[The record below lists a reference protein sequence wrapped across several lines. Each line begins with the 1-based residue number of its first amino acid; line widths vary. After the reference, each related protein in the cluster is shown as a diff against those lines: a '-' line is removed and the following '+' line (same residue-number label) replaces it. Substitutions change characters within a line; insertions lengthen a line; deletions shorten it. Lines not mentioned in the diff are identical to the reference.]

1 MIGSLHRGLSAAGK
15 RQDLVVVVL
24 LVTAILMMILP
35 LPTWLVDILIAVNLA
50 GAVLLLM
57 MGLYLKRPL
66 EFSTLPSVILIVTIF
81 RLALSITTTRLIL
94 LNADAGSI
102 IETFGQFV
110 IAGEIIVGLVVFLI
124 ITIVQFVVI
133 TKGSERVAEVSARF
147 TLDALPG
154 KQMSIDSDLRNGD
167 IDAAEARSR
176 RRMIEQESQFFGAMD
191 GAMKFV
197 KGDAIAGLVIVAV
210 NLIGGIAIGMV
221 SHQMAAGEAVETYS
235 LLTVGDGLAAQ
246 LPALFVSLAAGAVI
260 TRVATDENENLGAD
274 ITREM
279 ISSTIALRVAAAIL
293 FVMMFIPGFPWPV
306 FLVLGAGLLAISF
319 SDRLGVMLFGE
330 SEDDGTEATG
340 NDLLDEVGLEKSPFV
355 VRINP
360 ELISDADRAVFADES
375 AEATL
380 GISAE
385 IGLSIL
391 PPRLVGDP
399 SLATESVRVDLDDV
413 AVSGFSVDPQAIGV
427 DADAETLILADVA
440 HRAATSPPPGF
451 RSLHWVEPDAAPA
464 LAEHGL
470 TTLTPLEVLLIGVR
484 GAQTRFASQC
494 IGVQEARAA
503 LVGMSQHYPDLA
515 SEVRDLLPLN
525 KIAEVF
531 RRLVDENV
539 PIRNQR
545 LLLEAMAEWGAK
557 EQDPVVLTEYV
568 RTALKRQICNAL
580 AGEDRVLPV
589 YLLDGAVEDALRNAV
604 RQTTVGEYLA
614 LDDNVSAALVDNIRE
629 NLREPTDGGTRPSVL
644 ASLDVRRFVR
654 SLMSNNGMR
663 ETSVL
668 SYQDLS
674 TEFTITP
681 ITTIMLPEMD
691 YAAAAE

>member
-1 MIGSLHRGLSAAGK
+1 MIGSLHRGLNAAGK

-35 LPTWLVDILIAVNLA
+35 LPTWLVDVLIAVNLA

-110 IAGEIIVGLVVFLI
+110 IAGEIIVGLVVFL
-124 ITIVQFVVI
+124 T
-133 TKGSERVAEVSARF
+133 
-147 TLDALPG
+147 
-154 KQMSIDSDLRNGD
+154 
-167 IDAAEARSR
+167 
-176 RRMIEQESQFFGAMD
+176 
-191 GAMKFV
+191 
-197 KGDAIAGLVIVAV
+197 
-210 NLIGGIAIGMV
+210 
-221 SHQMAAGEAVETYS
+221 
-235 LLTVGDGLAAQ
+235 AQ
-246 LPALFVSLAAGAVI
+246 LPALFVSLAAGSVI

-279 ISSTIALRVAAAIL
+279 FSSVVALRVAAVIL
-293 FVMMFIPGFPWPV
+293 GVMMFIPGFPWFV
-306 FLVLGAGLLAISF
+306 FLFLAAGLMAISF
-319 SDRLGVMLFGE
+319 SERLGVMMFGTAIDE
-330 SEDDGTEATG
+330 NEEGEG
-340 NDLLDEVGLEKSPFV
+340 NTLLDTVGLDKSPFAI
-355 VRINP
+355 RINP
-360 ELISDADRAVFADES
+360 DLISDEDRAIFADES

-380 GISAE
+380 GINAE

-391 PPRLVGDP
+391 PPRLVMD
-399 SLATESVRVDLDDV
+399 STLALGAVRVDLDDV
-413 AVSGFSVDPQAIGV
+413 VVNSFVIDPDAMA
-427 DADAETLILADVA
+427 ADAEVETLTLADVA
-440 HRAATSPPPGF
+440 YREAGNPPLGF
-451 RSLHWVEPDAAPA
+451 RALKWVDPDAAQA
-464 LAEHGL
+464 LGEHGVDVH
-470 TTLTPLEVLLIGVR
+470 TPFETLLIGAR
-484 GAQTRFASQC
+484 SAQQRFASQC

-503 LVGMSQHYPDLA
+503 LVAMSQQYPDLA

-525 KIAEVF
+525 KVAEVF
-531 RRLVDENV
+531 RRLVDEGV

-545 LLLEAMAEWGAK
+545 LLLEALAEWGAK

-580 AGEDRVLPV
+580 AGDDRVLPV
-589 YLLDGAVEDALRNAV
+589 YLLDAVVEDALRNAV

-614 LDDNVSAALVDNIRE
+614 LDDNLSAALVEVIRD
-629 NLREPTDGGTRPSVL
+629 NLREPTEGGTPPCVL

-654 SLMSNNGMR
+654 SLMANNGMR
-663 ETSVL
+663 ETAVL

-681 ITTIMLPEMD
+681 ITTIMLPELE
-691 YAAAAE
+691 YPSAAE

>member
-1 MIGSLHRGLSAAGK
+1 MIDTLHRGLNAAGK

-35 LPTWLVDILIAVNLA
+35 LPTWLVDVLIAVNLS

-66 EFSTLPSVILIVTIF
+66 EFSTLPSVILIITIF

-94 LNADAGSI
+94 LDAEAGSI

-176 RRMIEQESQFFGAMD
+176 RRTIEQESQFFGAMD

-221 SHQMAAGEAVETYS
+221 SHNMAAGEAVETYS

-246 LPALFVSLAAGAVI
+246 LPALFVSLAAGSVI
-260 TRVATDENENLGAD
+260 TRVATDQNENLGAD

-279 ISSTIALRVAAAIL
+279 ISSTVALRVAGVIL
-293 FVMMFIPGFPWPV
+293 FVMMLIPGFPKVV
-306 FLVLGAGLLAISF
+306 FFVIASCFMAISF
-319 SDRLGVMLFGE
+319 SDKLGLFMFGE
-330 SEDDGTEATG
+330 PKADANSSS
-340 NDLLDEVGLEKSPFV
+340 DLLDTVGLEKSPFV
-355 VRINP
+355 VRVNP
-360 ELISDADRAVFADES
+360 DLLSDEDKAVFADES
-375 AEATL
+375 REATL
-380 GISAE
+380 GLSAE
-385 IGLSIL
+385 IGLAIL
-391 PPRLVGDP
+391 PPRLVEDTSQPLDTIGI
-399 SLATESVRVDLDDV
+399 DLDDV
-413 AVSGFSVDPQAIGV
+413 AVAGFTLDPERLGI
-427 DADAETLILADVA
+427 DADAESLVLADVD
-440 HRAATSPPPGF
+440 HEPSSAAPMGF
-451 RSLHWVEPDAAPA
+451 RNLHWINERDADKM
-464 LAEHGL
+464 LDKGFQVMS
-470 TTLTPLEVLLIGVR
+470 PLEVLLIGAR
-484 GAQTRFASQC
+484 ATQQRFASQC
-494 IGVQEARAA
+494 VGVQETRAA
-503 LVGMSQHYPDLA
+503 LVGMAQHYPDLA
-515 SEVRDLLPLN
+515 SEVRELLPMN
-525 KIAEVF
+525 KVAEVF
-531 RRLVDENV
+531 RRLVDESV
-539 PIRNQR
+539 PVRNQR
-545 LLLEAMAEWGAK
+545 LLLEALAEWGAK

-580 AGEDRVLPV
+580 AGEDRIIPV

-614 LDDNVSAALVDNIRE
+614 LDEGVSAALVETIRQ
-629 NLREPTDGGTRPSVL
+629 NLRDPIEGGSQPVIL

-654 SLMSNNGMR
+654 SLISNNGMR
-663 ETSVL
+663 HIAVL

-681 ITTIMLPEMD
+681 LTTIHMPQEGMPS
-691 YAAAAE
+691 AAE